1 VEKKPI
7 VILCTTPD
15 LECAK
20 NIAHFLVTE
29 RYAAC
34 CNILPQVTSIF
45 TWQGKIEEES
55 EHLLII
61 KSNSDNFKNIEE
73 VIIKQ
78 HPYDLPEIISID
90 ISSGSDRY
98 LEWLSEN
105 VR

>member
-15 LECAK
+15 MECAK

-29 RYAAC
+29 KYAAC
-34 CNILPQVTSIF
+34 CNILPQVTSVF
-45 TWQGKIEEES
+45 SWKGKIEEEN

-61 KSNSDNFKNIEE
+61 KSNLDNFKNIEDA
-73 VIIKQ
+73 IIKL
-78 HPYDLPEIISID
+78 HPYDVPEIISID
-90 ISSGSDRY
+90 ISTGFNKY
-98 LEWLSEN
+98 LKWLSEN